1 MVSPCN
7 SSPVRR
13 GKARASVI
21 LTRGET
27 RPIPMNIAVKLMQK
41 FKGIDAEKRMKIYQD
56 KTELIR
62 KRKLDAWA
70 DEQLQAESLRLQN
83 NAKSGTPLDELL
95 VDAYALVC
103 EAAKRT
109 LGLQPYDVQIMA
121 AIALHET
128 FLIEQHTGEGK
139 TLSAVMPA
147 YLNALTGKGVHV
159 LTFNDYL
166 AKRDA
171 EWMGPIYRF
180 LGLKVG
186 SVQAGMSLSEK
197 REAYAADITYVTAK
211 EAGFDY
217 LRDTIALD
225 EADTVH
231 RPFHYVIVDEADSLL
246 LDEARVPLVIS
257 GESGSSSS
265 EGIRFAEVARQLD
278 RAEHFDFDEFQR
290 NVYLNEEGAA
300 KAEAL
305 LGCGNLYESQNS
317 HLLTSLNCALHVES
331 LFNKDVDYIVRDG
344 KIELIEEYTGRVA
357 ENRYLPDGLQAALA
371 AKEGLQWTAGGN
383 ILGTITLQHFIS
395 LYPRICGMTA
405 TALASAMDFEE
416 IYRLQVVQIPPN
428 RPNIRIDHPHRI
440 YTHKEAKFKA
450 LIQEIISVHRTG
462 RPILIGTSSVEESDK
477 LAEALA
483 VAGVPCH
490 VLNAKNDTEEAEIV
504 AKAGE
509 IGAVTVSTNMA
520 GRGVDI
526 RLGGGNPTQAEV
538 VAKLGG
544 LYVIGTHV
552 NESVRIDD
560 QLRGRS
566 GRQGDPGASVFFVSL
581 EDELLLR
588 FGMQKAVRVPRQDEA
603 LEEPG
608 IRGKIISIQRIVMG
622 QNFDIHQELNSY
634 SDMVEDQR
642 RILYEERLEILK
654 GEKPM
659 SPSEQRVWLFYID
672 KYWADHLAYV
682 SYLRE
687 GIHLESLAS
696 RNPIDQFHVQITEAY
711 EQIMDNVK
719 RESADML
726 ARLGGSNDPA
736 EWEKFG
742 LKSPTSTRTYI
753 INDQYIQNKRSSWGA
768 MTVIAYWGRK
778 FLRPVLR
785 PVIKLPKDY

>member
-1 MVSPCN
+1 
-7 SSPVRR
+7 
-13 GKARASVI
+13 
-21 LTRGET
+21 
-27 RPIPMNIAVKLMQK
+27 MNLAVKLMQK
-41 FKGIDAEKRMKIYQD
+41 FKDRDSRNKLKVYQD

-62 KRKLDAWA
+62 KRNLKAW
-70 DEQLQAESLRLQN
+70 DDQQLQAESLRLQKE
-83 NAKSGTPLDELL
+83 AKSGTPLDELL

-103 EAAKRT
+103 EAAKRK

-121 AIALHET
+121 AIALHER
-128 FLIEQHTGEGK
+128 FVIEQHTGEGK

-147 YLNALTGKGVHV
+147 YLNALTGEGVHV

-180 LGLKVG
+180 LGLTVK
-186 SVQAGMSLSEK
+186 SVQAGMSLFEK
-197 REAYAADITYVTAK
+197 QEAYAKDITYVTAK

-217 LRDTIALD
+217 LRDTIALN

-246 LDEARVPLVIS
+246 LDEARLPLVIS
-257 GESGSSSS
+257 GESGSSSDDR
-265 EGIRFAEVARQLD
+265 IRFAEAARQLKPD
-278 RAEHFDFDEFQR
+278 EHYDFDEFQR
-290 NVYLNEEGAA
+290 NVYLNEAGSA

-305 LGCGNLYESQNS
+305 LGCGNLYDSHNS

-331 LFNKDVDYIVRDG
+331 LLKKDVDYIVRDG
-344 KIELIEEYTGRVA
+344 NIELIEEYTGRVA

-371 AKEGLQWTAGGN
+371 AKEGLQSEAGGR
-383 ILGTITLQHFIS
+383 ILGMITLQHFIS
-395 LYPRICGMTA
+395 LYPKICGMTA
-405 TALASAMDFEE
+405 TAHASAMEFQD
-416 IYRLQVVQIPPN
+416 IYALQVVQIPPN

-440 YTHKEAKFKA
+440 YTHKEAKLKA
-450 LIQEIISVHRTG
+450 LVHEISSVHATG
-462 RPILIGTSSVEESDK
+462 RPILIGTSSVEESDM

-483 VAGVPCH
+483 VAGVPSH
-490 VLNAKNDTEEAEIV
+490 VLNAKNDAEEADII

-526 RLGGGNPTQAEV
+526 RLGGGNPAQAEV

-566 GRQGDPGASVFFVSL
+566 GRQGDPGGSVFFISL

-588 FGMQKAVRVPRQDEA
+588 FGINKAIRAPKQDEA
-603 LEEPG
+603 LEDPVLRSQ
-608 IRGKIISIQRIVMG
+608 IAHIQRVVMG
-622 QNFDIHQELNSY
+622 QNFHICQELNRY

-642 RILYEERLEILK
+642 RILYEERLGILK

-659 SPSEQRVWLFYID
+659 SPSEQRVRLFYID
-672 KYWADHLAYV
+672 EFWADHLAYV
-682 SYLRE
+682 SYTRE

-696 RNPIDQFHVQITEAY
+696 GNPIDEFHTRITQAYDQIPSK
-711 EQIMDNVK
+711 INS
-719 RESADML
+719 ESEHML
-726 ARLGGSNDPA
+726 ARLEGSNDPA
-736 EWEKFG
+736 KWEAFG

-753 INDQYIQNKRSSWGA
+753 INDQYIQNKRSSWTP
-768 MTVIAYWGRK
+768 MTVFAFGIRK
-778 FLRPVLR
+778 ILRPIFRLSEF
-785 PVIKLPKDY
+785 

>member
-1 MVSPCN
+1 
-7 SSPVRR
+7 
-13 GKARASVI
+13 
-21 LTRGET
+21 
-27 RPIPMNIAVKLMQK
+27 MNLAVKLMQK
-41 FKGIDAEKRMKIYQD
+41 FKDRDTQNKLKGYRD
-56 KTELIR
+56 KVELIR
-62 KRKLDAWA
+62 KRNLEAW
-70 DEQLQAESLRLQN
+70 DDQRLKKESLRLKKE
-83 NAKSGTPLDELL
+83 AKSGTPLDELL

-103 EAAKRT
+103 EAAKRK

-121 AIALHET
+121 AIALHER

-147 YLNALTGKGVHV
+147 YLNALTGEGVHV

-166 AKRDA
+166 ANRDA

-180 LGLKVG
+180 LGLTVN
-186 SVQAGMSLSEK
+186 SVQAGMSLFEK
-197 REAYAADITYVTAK
+197 REAYAKDITYVTAK

-217 LRDTIALD
+217 LRDTIALT
-225 EADTVH
+225 EADTVL

-246 LDEARVPLVIS
+246 LDEARVPLVIT
-257 GESGSSSS
+257 GESGSSSNN
-265 EGIRFAEVARQLD
+265 GIRFAEVARRLKEV
-278 RAEHFDFDEFQR
+278 EHYDFDDFQR
-290 NVYLNEEGAA
+290 NVYLNEAGSA
-300 KAEAL
+300 KAESL
-305 LGCGNLYESQNS
+305 LGCGNLYDSHNS
-317 HLLTSLNCALHVES
+317 HLLTSLNCALHVE
-331 LFNKDVDYIVRDG
+331 LLLKKDVDYIVRDG

-371 AKEGLQWTAGGN
+371 AKEGLQSKAGGK

-405 TALASAMDFEE
+405 TAHASAMEFED
-416 IYRLQVVQIPPN
+416 IYQLQVVQIPPN

-440 YTHKEAKFKA
+440 YTHKEAKLKA
-450 LIQEIISVHRTG
+450 LVQEISSVHTTG
-462 RPILIGTSSVEESDK
+462 RPILIGTSSVEESDM

-483 VAGVPCH
+483 FADVPCH
-490 VLNAKNDTEEAEIV
+490 VLNAKNDAEEAEII

-526 RLGGGNPTQAEV
+526 RLDGGNPTQAEV

-566 GRQGDPGASVFFVSL
+566 GRQGDPGASIFFVSL
-581 EDELLLR
+581 EDELMLR
-588 FGMQKAVRVPRQDEA
+588 FGINKAIRAPRQDEA
-603 LEEPG
+603 LEEPVL
-608 IRGKIISIQRIVMG
+608 RSKIAHIQRVIMG
-622 QNFDIHQELNSY
+622 QNFDIHQELNCY

-642 RILYEERLEILK
+642 RILYEERLGILK

-659 SPSEQRVWLFYID
+659 SPSEQRVRLFYID
-672 KYWADHLAYV
+672 EFWADHLAYV

-696 RNPIDQFHVQITEAY
+696 RNPIDEFHEQITQAY
-711 EQIMDNVK
+711 EQIPAKINS
-719 RESADML
+719 ESANML
-726 ARLGGSNDPA
+726 VRLGGSDDPA
-736 EWEKFG
+736 KWEKFG
-742 LKSPTSTRTYI
+742 LKSPSSTRTYI
-753 INDQYIQNKRSSWGA
+753 INDQYIQNKRSSWT
-768 MTVIAYWGRK
+768 TVTIFAYWLLK
-778 FLRPVLR
+778 ILSPVFRLL
-785 PVIKLPKDY
+785 KSDAA

>member
-1 MVSPCN
+1 
-7 SSPVRR
+7 
-13 GKARASVI
+13 
-21 LTRGET
+21 
-27 RPIPMNIAVKLMQK
+27 MNIAVKLMRK
-41 FKGIDAEKRMKIYQD
+41 FKDRDTQNKLKVYQD
-56 KTELIR
+56 KADLIR
-62 KRKLDAWA
+62 KRKLEAW
-70 DEQLQAESLRLQN
+70 DDQQLQAESLRLQKE
-83 NAKSGTPLDELL
+83 AKSGTPLDELL

-103 EAAKRT
+103 ETAKRK

-121 AIALHET
+121 AIALHER

-147 YLNALTGKGVHV
+147 YLNALTGEGVHV

-166 AKRDA
+166 ANRDA

-180 LGLKVG
+180 LGLTVS
-186 SVQAGMSLSEK
+186 SVQAGMSLFEK
-197 REAYAADITYVTAK
+197 RETYAKDITYVTAK

-217 LRDTIALD
+217 LRDTIALN

-257 GESGSSSS
+257 GESGSSSND
-265 EGIRFAEVARQLD
+265 GILFADVARQLQQV
-278 RAEHFDFDEFQR
+278 EHYDFDEFQR
-290 NVYLNEEGAA
+290 NVYLNEAGAA
-300 KAEAL
+300 KAESL
-305 LGCGNLYESQNS
+305 LGCGNLYDSHNS

-331 LFNKDVDYIVRDG
+331 LFKKDVDYIVRDG

-371 AKEGLQWTAGGN
+371 TKEGLQWKDGGK
-383 ILGTITLQHFIS
+383 ILGTITIQHFIS

-405 TALASAMDFEE
+405 TAHASAMEFED
-416 IYRLQVVQIPPN
+416 IYVLQVVQIPPN

-440 YTHKEAKFKA
+440 YTHKEAKLKA
-450 LIQEIISVHRTG
+450 LVQEISSVHATG
-462 RPILIGTSSVEESDK
+462 GPILIGTSSVEESDM
-477 LAEALA
+477 LAEALM
-483 VAGVPCH
+483 VADVPCH
-490 VLNAKNDTEEAEIV
+490 VLNAKNDAKEAEII

-526 RLGGGNPTQAEV
+526 RLGKGNPTQAEV

-566 GRQGDPGASVFFVSL
+566 GRQGDPGASVFFVSM

-588 FGMQKAVRVPRQDEA
+588 FGINKAIRAPRQEEA
-603 LEEPG
+603 LEEPVL
-608 IRGKIISIQRIVMG
+608 RSKIAHIQRVIMG
-622 QNFDIHQELNSY
+622 QNFDIHQELNCY

-642 RILYEERLEILK
+642 RILYEERLGILK
-654 GEKPM
+654 GEQPM
-659 SPSEQRVWLFYID
+659 SLSEQRVRLFYID
-672 KYWADHLAYV
+672 EFWADHLAYV

-687 GIHLESLAS
+687 SIHLESLAS
-696 RNPIDQFHVQITEAY
+696 RNPIDEFHAQISQAY
-711 EQIMDNVK
+711 EQIPAKINS
-719 RESADML
+719 EAANML
-726 ARLGGSNDPA
+726 VRLGGSNDPA
-736 EWEKFG
+736 KWEKFG
-742 LKSPTSTRTYI
+742 LKSPASTRTYI
-753 INDQYIQNKRSSWGA
+753 INDQYIQNKRSSWTTT
-768 MTVIAYWGRK
+768 TVFAYWLRTITRPIFKLSK
-778 FLRPVLR
+778 F
-785 PVIKLPKDY
+785 